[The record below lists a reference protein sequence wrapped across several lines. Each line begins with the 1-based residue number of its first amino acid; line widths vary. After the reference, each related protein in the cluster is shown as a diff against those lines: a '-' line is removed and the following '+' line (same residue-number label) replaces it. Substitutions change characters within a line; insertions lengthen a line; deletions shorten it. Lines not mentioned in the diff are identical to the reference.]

1 MCQSQTS
8 LLLRDLS
15 LVFSVACHW
24 VNKAQWIFDH
34 PKEPHSGMTYLGLLR
49 KGFGSPTLSQWIRH
63 WSAKATHPTLVA
75 TTAQLQF
82 HQ

>member
-1 MCQSQTS
+1 M
-8 LLLRDLS
+8 
-15 LVFSVACHW
+15 
-24 VNKAQWIFDH
+24 I
-34 PKEPHSGMTYLGLLR
+34 YLGLLR

-82 HQ
+82 HSDALGFGKGRGLSLAMYSTQLNKPRIKQLQAGGVTAV